1 MQVFWYTFLFFL
13 FGGSA
18 ARGGPRPLLKYA
30 SRLLDPL
37 LCLSIRLL
45 LGFSV
50 RGHVIQPSHF
60 SSSFSSC
67 RIQLYVQL
75 FWNFSVLHSFYVNK
89 PSYSLPF
96 NEPDNIPPPLFID
109 SSSSFRRILLN
120 SFSFTGP
127 YISRSIF
134 LSSIANSLS
143 SSMVSVHDSEPCVT
157 TGRTNVRY
165 IRNWLLLDM
174 RLLLNSCL
182 FAFFRRMFRIKRFFV
197 LICVLGDSFLLMSP
211 TRNCA
216 ISVFRKSLLLICYV
230 ILVCSYF
237 VVAAAAAADDD
248 GGGDG
253 VSSVSSCI

>member
-1 MQVFWYTFLFFL
+1 VQVFWYTFLFFL

-96 NEPDNIPPPLFID
+96 NEPDNIPPPPYLQ
-109 SSSSFRRILLN
+109 ILVHRFVESCLIRFL
-120 SFSFTGP
+120 SLVHIFPAVFSFQ
-127 YISRSIF
+127 
-134 LSSIANSLS
+134 
-143 SSMVSVHDSEPCVT
+143 V
-157 TGRTNVRY
+157 
-165 IRNWLLLDM
+165 
-174 RLLLNSCL
+174 
-182 FAFFRRMFRIKRFFV
+182 
-197 LICVLGDSFLLMSP
+197 
-211 TRNCA
+211 
-216 ISVFRKSLLLICYV
+216 LLI
-230 ILVCSYF
+230 LF
-237 VVAAAAAADDD
+237 PLRW
-248 GGGDG
+248 
-253 VSSVSSCI
+253 